1 MRDSS
6 HVPTPDIL
14 RMPCV
19 HVAATKTL
27 ITDVDHSVAD
37 AWSKHPKGS
46 AKHRSPIISNARY
59 VSVYVVSRI
68 EAMGHDLCRAYTNP
82 RNPRVGSQLPLS
94 RVWR

>member
-14 RMPCV
+14 RIPCV

-37 AWSKHPKGS
+37 ARSKHPKDS

-59 VSVYVVSRI
+59 VSVYVF
-68 EAMGHDLCRAYTNP
+68 
-82 RNPRVGSQLPLS
+82 S
-94 RVWR
+94 RVEVKGND